1 MSLSPSSIRAVLK
14 SAGQRAGGVSE
25 LERPAR
31 SEEIES
37 AVATADGEEGPVS
50 VGLPTGSSRENRSP
64 ATRGRSRTPR
74 RGLSVGR
81 GLIPNF
87 LPREPKPQPHGRSSG
102 SADGHR
108 QGQWYGCEGNRR

>member
-14 SAGQRAGGVSE
+14 SAGQRAGGVPE

-31 SEEIES
+31 PEEIES
-37 AVATADGEEGPVS
+37 AVATADGGEGLVS
-50 VGLPTGSSRENRSP
+50 VGLPAGSSRENRSP

-81 GLIPNF
+81 DLMPNF
-87 LPREPKPQPHGRSSG
+87 LRAAREPKPQPHGRSSG
-102 SADGHR
+102 SVGGHR
-108 QGQWYGCEGNRR
+108 QGQRYGC

>member
-31 SEEIES
+31 PEEIES
-37 AVATADGEEGPVS
+37 AVATADGGEGRIS
-50 VGLPTGSSRENRSP
+50 VGLPAGSSHENRSP

-81 GLIPNF
+81 DLMPNF
-87 LPREPKPQPHGRSSG
+87 LREEPKPELHGRSSG
-102 SADGHR
+102 SVGGHR
-108 QGQWYGCEGNRR
+108 QGQRYGC